1 LTILLSAACSENE
14 APAPAAAPETPDPT
28 ATAVAATEPATE
40 QPATSPPAASQPTVA
55 EPAPPTAVPSA
66 ESSPPPIEPA
76 QVDSATDALAA
87 AGYQSGVHYQR
98 LAPTQ
103 PTSSGPDQVE
113 VAEFFMYSCVHCYN
127 FEPYVQEWLTRKPD
141 YVNFIRVPTV
151 WNSLA
156 RLHGQAFFAAEALG
170 KGAEVHT
177 PFFREVHVSGN
188 LLESEAALAAFFSRF
203 GVDEAAFKGA
213 LASFSVHTNV
223 QRADELTRRYRI
235 TGTPSVVVN
244 GKYVTMASMA
254 GGYEQLMK
262 LVDALAA
269 SERAPN

>member
-1 LTILLSAACSENE
+1 LTILLSAACSDNE
-14 APAPAAAPETPDPT
+14 PPAPAVTPETTDTT
-28 ATAVAATEPATE
+28 ATAVAATEPVTE
-40 QPATSPPAASQPTVA
+40 QPAASQQTPTEPVLQT
-55 EPAPPTAVPSA
+55 PAPSA
-66 ESSPPPIEPA
+66 DSSPPPSEPA
-76 QVDSATDALAA
+76 PAEAAADALAA
-87 AGYQSGVHYQR
+87 AGYQAGVHYQR
-98 LAPTQ
+98 LSPTQ
-103 PTSSGPDQVE
+103 PTSSGPEQVE

-151 WNSLA
+151 WNPLA

-170 KGAEVHT
+170 KSAEVHT
-177 PFFREVHVSGN
+177 PLFREMHVNGN
-188 LLESEAALAAFFSRF
+188 LLDTEDALAAFFSRF
-203 GVDEAAFKGA
+203 GVDAAAFRGT

-244 GKYVTMASMA
+244 GKYVATASMA
-254 GGYEQLMK
+254 GGYEQLMT